1 MKCIVLSCI
10 NRKWSLQGVKES
22 PSRRYFFFFFSSCQR
37 REDKDAATDQQ
48 ESLCLHPV
56 CLSLLGKGY
65 AVQSGK
71 QKGSHELQSLPLLVV
86 LVAQGWL
93 PPLLLEET

>member
-1 MKCIVLSCI
+1 M
-10 NRKWSLQGVKES
+10 
-22 PSRRYFFFFFSSCQR
+22 PSYFFLLPEER
-37 REDKDAATDQQ
+37 KDAAIGQQ

-71 QKGSHELQSLPLLVV
+71 QEVSHELQSLPLLAV
-86 LVAQGWL
+86 LAAQGWL
-93 PPLLLEET
+93 LPLLLEETCKLQLR